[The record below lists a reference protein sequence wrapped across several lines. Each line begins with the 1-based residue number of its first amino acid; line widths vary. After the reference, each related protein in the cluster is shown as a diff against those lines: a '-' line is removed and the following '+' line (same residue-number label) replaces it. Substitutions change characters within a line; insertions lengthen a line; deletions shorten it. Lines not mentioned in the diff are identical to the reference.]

1 MMQSSSRHDLEVRVS
16 SGLGHRRSLKGNN
29 IWSNP
34 AVSNMTKSKN
44 SSRIDLTFMFNLRS
58 WMLWS
63 PVWLPM
69 IFVITPPL
77 SEYCNLRTLVFLLF
91 FIRWNQRYLSQWTH
105 LLKNASWSTFL
116 HAIFVPRLWPTRIEI
131 HCDTCESN
139 LAEQLQIKDQVVGWK
154 MRCMRRFPWR
164 ILSRQWGILAHTKL
178 KPHFLNAIVIYIY
191 AWLFDCKIEE
201 AERSKIS
208 QFESLGDFFVRTLK
222 PGVRPVDQ
230 STAVVSP
237 ADGTAT
243 FNGSFKGGFLEQVKG
258 VHYSLPYF
266 LGLRGAKNQALHA
279 AINTSDLLTNKDG
292 TTSLFQ
298 AVVYLSPGD
307 YHRFHS
313 PVEWTIN
320 TRRHF
325 PGELLSVKTTA
336 VNACPGL
343 FHLNERVAWIGNWQH
358 GFFSMTAVGATNV
371 GSIHMDN
378 EKNIDPELKTNQ
390 PYGRKSRC
398 EVARPCSTRS
408 FYFSEKQFE
417 PSLRFEKGQAFGH
430 FSMGSTI
437 VLIFEAPKEFSFSK
451 GIDQRVIVGAAL

>member
-1 MMQSSSRHDLEVRVS
+1 MGFTVDKMLSSTRRDLEGRVS
-16 SGLGHRRSLKGNN
+16 AGAHRRSLKGNN

-279 AINTSDLLTNKDG
+279 GVN
-292 TTSLFQ
+292 
-298 AVVYLSPGD
+298 
-307 YHRFHS
+307 
-313 PVEWTIN
+313 
-320 TRRHF
+320 
-325 PGELLSVKTTA
+325 TTA

-343 FHLNERVAWIGNWQH
+343 FHLNERVSWIGNWQH

-378 EKNIDPELKTNQ
+378 EKNIDSELKTNQ
-390 PYGRKSRC
+390 PYGRKSR
-398 EVARPCSTRS
+398 
-408 FYFSEKQFE
+408 
-417 PSLRFEKGQAFGH
+417 
-430 FSMGSTI
+430 
-437 VLIFEAPKEFSFSK
+437 
-451 GIDQRVIVGAAL
+451 